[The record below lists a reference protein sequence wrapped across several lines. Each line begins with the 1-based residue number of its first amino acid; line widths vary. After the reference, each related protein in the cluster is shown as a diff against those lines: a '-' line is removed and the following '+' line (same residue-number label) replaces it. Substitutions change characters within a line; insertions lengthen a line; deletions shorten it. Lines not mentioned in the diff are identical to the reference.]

1 MDKMTSSPLEK
12 RAANFLE
19 ESFLAGFDSF
29 DAFIAQLSKADR
41 ERLIEL
47 LLSHMK
53 NDGDWNLPDY
63 SKSCS
68 ILANSFLRSAA
79 DKDKILV

>member
-29 DAFIAQLSKADR
+29 DAFIAQLSKVDR

-53 NDGDWNLPDY
+53 NDGD
-63 SKSCS
+63 
-68 ILANSFLRSAA
+68 
-79 DKDKILV
+79 